1 MVLNMKKAPV
11 LLIALLSLGSASL
24 TASAQTSL
32 VNLGSTNFIVDSD
45 VTTIAYIQSST
56 NLTLNPPITLGD
68 TLGGVFS
75 TAANW
80 SAYSNTN
87 TYAFGLFMSAPGAS
101 PGIGFTVEFYNG
113 ALDAIVN
120 SYQGVASGL
129 GTNPAFPTF
138 IALDLSLA
146 GTGDLSSIGGLQF
159 TWDNAG
165 TGTVVVD
172 SVGVAVVPE
181 PSTWAMLTLSVA
193 LLGGL
198 ALRRRLAAVR
208 S

>member
-11 LLIALLSLGSASL
+11 LLIALLSLGSACL

-32 VNLGSTNFIVDSD
+32 VNLGSTNFTVDFD
-45 VTTIAYIQSST
+45 ATTIAYSQSST
-56 NLTLNPPITLGD
+56 NLTLNSPITLGD

-80 SAYSNTN
+80 SAYTNTN
-87 TYAFGLFMSAPGAS
+87 TYTFGLFMSAPGAS
-101 PGIGFTVEFYNG
+101 PGIGFTIEFYNG
-113 ALDAIVN
+113 SLDAIVN
-120 SYQGVASGL
+120 SYEGVASGL
-129 GTNPAFPTF
+129 GTNPTF
-138 IALDLSLA
+138 IALDLSLP

-159 TWDNAG
+159 TWMGAG

>member
-1 MVLNMKKAPV
+1 MKKTST
-11 LLIALLSLGSASL
+11 LLIAITALSFV
-24 TASAQTSL
+24 SAQSHAQTNL
-32 VNLGSTNFIVDSD
+32 INLGSTNFTVDVD
-45 VTTIAYIQSST
+45 ATTIAYSQSST
-56 NLTLNPPITLGD
+56 NLTLNSPITLGD

-75 TAANW
+75 SAANW

-113 ALDAIVN
+113 ALDGIVN

-129 GTNPAFPTF
+129 GTNLTF
-138 IALDLSLA
+138 IALDLSLP

-181 PSTWAMLTLSVA
+181 PSTGAMLTLSVA

-208 S
+208 R

>member
-45 VTTIAYIQSST
+45 ATTIAYSQSST
-56 NLTLNPPITLGD
+56 NLTLNSPITLGD

-80 SAYSNTN
+80 SAYTNTN
-87 TYAFGLFMSAPGAS
+87 TYTFGLFMSAPGAS
-101 PGIGFTVEFYNG
+101 PGIRFTVEFYNG
-113 ALDAIVN
+113 AIDGIVN
-120 SYQGVASGL
+120 SYEGVASGL
-129 GTNPAFPTF
+129 GTNPTF
-138 IALDLSLA
+138 IALDLSLP

-159 TWDNAG
+159 TWDGAG

-172 SVGVAVVPE
+172 SVGVVPE
-181 PSTWAMLTLSVA
+181 PSTYALL
-193 LLGGL
+193 LLGGASL
-198 ALRRRLAAVR
+198 WALKRRK